1 MPSVLWR
8 CWLGGRKG
16 IQPVKNWVVR
26 CWHGYSVWGEVQICI
41 WPSWCHSHSLS
52 LAPVNPDCFYSPGFT
67 FLVPAHLGSP
77 RHSPGDRKMVV
88 VVVVVVVYF
97 SYFHMIE
104 LVYCTAMSC
113 EGSVSRCCQFQAAA
127 HSQEVAGEFQDDG
140 CDVVQRF
147 TDRRDCWGLHCQ
159 HQVIWDGRYLL
170 QQRQSQ

>member
-1 MPSVLWR
+1 MFQTAILYTHLVYFTYYAFSALTLLVGWQEGHPACKKLSGEMLA
-8 CWLGGRKG
+8 WL
-16 IQPVKNWVVR
+16 
-26 CWHGYSVWGEVQICI
+26 SVWGEVQICI

-147 TDRRDCWGLHCQ
+147 TDRRDC
-159 HQVIWDGRYLL
+159 
-170 QQRQSQ
+170 